1 MNPPIA
7 LAIGALSGLALGV
20 AITYLLMR
28 RESAI
33 YQRQLEENS
42 SSREAGARLDELL
55 RSVNSGM
62 AQLTEKTQAAEL
74 KRAEVEAQIKEQ
86 IKSMSEKNERLVLET
101 AKLAGALSKAQSR
114 GQLGEA
120 QLEMILES
128 SGLSEGIHF
137 ERQEHRVSEGE
148 ISKPDITIKMPGGT
162 EIFVDSKFPFDR
174 FWDGIGADDSN
185 QRAELMASHAKDLL
199 HHINA
204 LAKRGYEKSGTS
216 PDFVVL
222 FAPFESILSEALE
235 ADSLLLQKAFSKNV
249 VIATP
254 TTMLALLRT
263 IAYGYSRHDLARNAD
278 EIRTLA
284 GELLKRVGKVH
295 ERIENLGEKI
305 KSAERSFNELVAS
318 AENHLLVPARKMS
331 KLGAPSGKEL
341 SAITSIDSEL
351 RAIAPQDS
359 AESADELDF
368 TTGEQSPEQGPEQGP
383 AQGQNESRN
392 QNGGRR

>member
-1 MNPPIA
+1 MDFSTA
-7 LAIGALSGLALGV
+7 ASLAIGALVGLLLGV

-28 RESAI
+28 RESAL
-33 YQRQLEENS
+33 YRAQLEAQS
-42 SSREAGARLDELL
+42 QHSATSVEATARIDELL
-55 RSVNSGM
+55 RAMNNGV

-86 IKSMSEKNERLVLET
+86 IKNMSEKNERLVLET

-137 ERQEHRVSEGE
+137 ERQEHRVTEGE
-148 ISKPDITIKMPGGT
+148 ISKPDITIKLPGGT

-174 FWDGIGADDSN
+174 FWDGIGADDSGE
-185 QRAELMASHAKDLL
+185 RATLMAAHAKDLL
-199 HHINA
+199 NHITT
-204 LAKRGYEKSGTS
+204 LAKRGYHTSGAS

-235 ADSLLLQKAFSKNV
+235 ADPLLLQKAFSKNV
-249 VIATP
+249 VLATP

-278 EIRTLA
+278 EIRNLA

-295 ERIENLGEKI
+295 ERIENLGDRLK
-305 KSAERSFNELVAS
+305 ATERAFNELVAS
-318 AENHLLVPARKMS
+318 AENHLLVPARKMG
-331 KLGAPSGKEL
+331 KLGAPTSKEL
-341 SAITSIDSEL
+341 TGITPLESEI
-351 RAIAPQDS
+351 RAIATS
-359 AESADELDF
+359 ESGGGDDELDF
-368 TTGEQSPEQGPEQGP
+368 HHEEKK
-383 AQGQNESRN
+383 
-392 QNGGRR
+392 

>member
-1 MNPPIA
+1 MNLDPA
-7 LAIGALSGLALGV
+7 FALALGLLAGV
-20 AITYLLMR
+20 AIGGAITYLLMR
-28 RESAI
+28 RESALV
-33 YQRQLEENS
+33 RSQLEASAQGNAS
-42 SSREAGARLDELL
+42 SVEATARIDELL
-55 RSVNSGM
+55 RAMNTGM
-62 AQLTEKTQAAEL
+62 AQLAEKTQAAEL

-86 IKSMSEKNERLVLET
+86 IKNMSEKNERLVLET

-120 QLEMILES
+120 QLEMILEN
-128 SGLSEGIHF
+128 SGLREGIHF
-137 ERQEHRVSEGE
+137 ERQEHRVSDDE
-148 ISKPDITIKMPGGT
+148 ISKPDITIKMPGGS

-174 FWDGIGADDSN
+174 FWDGVGAEDSGE
-185 QRAELMASHAKDLL
+185 RATLMAAHAKDLL

-204 LAKRGYEKSGTS
+204 LAKRGYHNSASS

-235 ADSLLLQKAFSKNV
+235 ADSLLLQKAFAKNV

-263 IAYGYSRHDLARNAD
+263 IAYGFSRHDLARNAD
-278 EIRTLA
+278 EIRSLA

-305 KSAERSFNELVAS
+305 KSTEKAFNELVAS

-331 KLGAPSGKEL
+331 SLGAPVNKEL
-341 SAITSIDSEL
+341 SGVAPLDTEV
-351 RAIAPQDS
+351 RAIRAASESEGREPVS
-359 AESADELDF
+359 ANELDF
-368 TTGEQSPEQGPEQGP
+368 TLEEQERQE
-383 AQGQNESRN
+383 R
-392 QNGGRR
+392 

>member
-1 MNPPIA
+1 MDLSPVLA
-7 LAIGALSGLALGV
+7 LAIGAVVGLALGV

-28 RESAI
+28 REGEMYRA
-33 YQRQLEENS
+33 QLHAQLEDNA
-42 SSREAGARLDELL
+42 SSREANVRLDELL
-55 RSVNSGM
+55 RSMNNSM
-62 AQLTEKTQAAEL
+62 ATLAEKTQAAEI
-74 KRAEVEAQIKEQ
+74 KRAQVEAQIAEQ
-86 IKSMSEKNERLVLET
+86 IKNMSEKNERLVLET

-128 SGLSEGIHF
+128 SGLQEGIHF
-137 ERQEHRVSEGE
+137 ERQEHRVSDGE
-148 ISKPDITIKMPGGT
+148 ISKPDVTIKMPGGT

-174 FWDGIGADDSN
+174 FWDGIGAEDQSE
-185 QRAELMASHAKDLL
+185 RAQLMAAHAKDLL
-199 HHINA
+199 HHISA
-204 LAKRGYEKSGTS
+204 LAKRGYQEGGSS

-222 FAPFESILSEALE
+222 FAPFESILSEALD
-235 ADSLLLQKAFSKNV
+235 ADSLLLQKAFAKNV

-278 EIRTLA
+278 EIRNLA

-305 KSAERSFNELVAS
+305 KGAERAFNDLVAS

-331 KLGAPSGKEL
+331 KLGAPTSKEL
-341 SAITSIDSEL
+341 GGMAALESEV
-351 RAIAPQDS
+351 RAIRSAENS
-359 AESADELDF
+359 AESDDELDF
-368 TTGEQSPEQGPEQGP
+368 TQGEQ
-383 AQGQNESRN
+383 R
-392 QNGGRR
+392 

>member
-1 MNPPIA
+1 MNFSPA
-7 LAIGALSGLALGV
+7 LALALGLVIGLALGV

-28 RESAI
+28 RESAL
-33 YQRQLEENS
+33 YRSQLQAQSES
-42 SSREAGARLDELL
+42 TASSREANARLDELL
-55 RSVNSGM
+55 RSMNAGM
-62 AQLTEKTQAAEL
+62 AQLSEKTQAAEL

-86 IKSMSEKNERLVLET
+86 IKNMSEKNERLVLET

-128 SGLSEGIHF
+128 SGLREGIHF
-137 ERQEHRVSEGE
+137 ERQEHRVNDGE

-174 FWDGIGADDSN
+174 FWDGVGADDPAL
-185 QRAELMASHAKDLL
+185 RATLMASHAKDLL
-199 HHINA
+199 NHINA
-204 LAKRGYEKSGTS
+204 LAKRGYQSSGTS

-222 FAPFESILSEALE
+222 FAPFESILSEALD
-235 ADSLLLQKAFSKNV
+235 ADPLLLQKAFAKNV

-278 EIRTLA
+278 EIRNLA

-305 KSAERSFNELVAS
+305 KGAERAFNDLVAS

-331 KLGAPSGKEL
+331 KLGAGSSKEIG
-341 SAITSIDSEL
+341 AIAGIESEV
-351 RAIAPQDS
+351 RAIRSLEASGENFTNND
-359 AESADELDF
+359 DELDF
-368 TTGEQSPEQGPEQGP
+368 NDSSTREQRGE
-383 AQGQNESRN
+383 
-392 QNGGRR
+392 

>member
-1 MNPPIA
+1 MDLSPALA
-7 LAIGALSGLALGV
+7 LAIGAVVGLALGV

-28 RESAI
+28 REGEMYRA
-33 YQRQLEENS
+33 QLHAQLEDNA
-42 SSREAGARLDELL
+42 SSREANVRLDELL
-55 RSVNSGM
+55 RSMNNSM
-62 AQLTEKTQAAEL
+62 ATLAEKTQAAEV
-74 KRAEVEAQIKEQ
+74 KRAQVEAQIAEQ
-86 IKSMSEKNERLVLET
+86 IKNMSEKNERLVLET

-128 SGLSEGIHF
+128 SGLQEGIHF
-137 ERQEHRVSEGE
+137 ERQEHRVSDGE
-148 ISKPDITIKMPGGT
+148 ISKPDVTIKMPGGT

-174 FWDGIGADDSN
+174 FWDGIGAEDQSE
-185 QRAELMASHAKDLL
+185 RAQLMAAHAKDLL
-199 HHINA
+199 HHISA
-204 LAKRGYEKSGTS
+204 LAKRGYQEGGSS

-222 FAPFESILSEALE
+222 FAPFESILSEALD
-235 ADSLLLQKAFSKNV
+235 ADSLLLQKAFAKNV

-278 EIRTLA
+278 EIRNLA

-305 KSAERSFNELVAS
+305 KGAERAFNDLVAS

-331 KLGAPSGKEL
+331 KLGAPISKEL
-341 SAITSIDSEL
+341 GGMAALESEV
-351 RAIAPQDS
+351 RAIRAAENS
-359 AESADELDF
+359 AESDDELDF
-368 TTGEQSPEQGPEQGP
+368 TQGEQ
-383 AQGQNESRN
+383 R
-392 QNGGRR
+392 

>member
-1 MNPPIA
+1 MDLSPALA
-7 LAIGALSGLALGV
+7 LAIGAVVGLALGV

-28 RESAI
+28 REGEMYRA
-33 YQRQLEENS
+33 QLHAQLEDNA
-42 SSREAGARLDELL
+42 SSREANVRLDELL
-55 RSVNSGM
+55 RSMNNSM
-62 AQLTEKTQAAEL
+62 ATLAEKTQAAEV
-74 KRAEVEAQIKEQ
+74 KRAQVEAQIAEQ
-86 IKSMSEKNERLVLET
+86 IKNMSEKNERLVLET

-128 SGLSEGIHF
+128 SGLQEGIHF
-137 ERQEHRVSEGE
+137 ERQEHRVSDGE
-148 ISKPDITIKMPGGT
+148 ISKPDVTIKMPGGT

-174 FWDGIGADDSN
+174 FWDGIGAEDQSE
-185 QRAELMASHAKDLL
+185 RAQLMAAHAKDLL
-199 HHINA
+199 HHIGA
-204 LAKRGYEKSGTS
+204 LAKRGYQEGGSS

-222 FAPFESILSEALE
+222 FAPFESILSEALD
-235 ADSLLLQKAFSKNV
+235 ADSLLLQKAFAKNV

-278 EIRTLA
+278 EIRNLA

-305 KSAERSFNELVAS
+305 KGAERAFNDLVAS

-331 KLGAPSGKEL
+331 KLGAPISKEL
-341 SAITSIDSEL
+341 GGMAALESEV
-351 RAIAPQDS
+351 RAIRAAENS
-359 AESADELDF
+359 AESDDELDF
-368 TTGEQSPEQGPEQGP
+368 TQGEQ
-383 AQGQNESRN
+383 R
-392 QNGGRR
+392 